1 MKISIL
7 LPYKENYSKDYA
19 GAVSIFING
28 VNKHSKFKNSINIYG
43 NTDYSNIL
51 SKNYINLPFKKN
63 IFQSSSK
70 IYVKNFI
77 KNEKKRKSNIIEI
90 HNRPNYLKYFKDNI
104 KSKIVFYF
112 HNDPL
117 TMNGSK
123 KKSERMFILNFCSK
137 IIFNSEWTKSRFFS
151 GINKFYLNSEKI
163 DVICQSTDK
172 SLVNLNNKKKIIMF
186 VGKLNRSKGY
196 DLFGKATIKILNE
209 FKDWK
214 ALVFGDEPREE
225 IVFRHERLIHNG
237 YQSNDKILDFFKL
250 SSIAVACSRWDEPFG
265 RSSLEAS
272 SRGCAVI
279 VSNKGG
285 LPETITDGIILKK
298 LNSDEIYRNI
308 KKLIMNKIMLKNIQK
323 NSLKNFY
330 LDNKYS
336 SKKIDSYREEILKN
350 KIDIKS
356 DKLRILHVTNF
367 NERHNG
373 RLFYN
378 TGRRINNGL
387 LKLGHT
393 VQTLSD
399 RDTISRERKISDFT
413 GSKSLNNK
421 LKEIIANF
429 IPNLLI
435 LGHADQIQN
444 ETLKTIKNFYPSL
457 RICQWFLDK
466 MDDKNWKMNK
476 YRFFQKFEFVDK
488 SFCTTHPSAIKFL
501 NNNDVL
507 FIPNPVDETFENLN
521 IYKNKYYKHD
531 LFFALSHGVHRG
543 TLKSGKFDNR
553 EFILRKLVKL
563 NSEIK
568 FNIFGIDEKQPIWA
582 ENFKK
587 EISKSKMAL
596 NLSQGSSLKFY
607 TSDRFAQLV
616 GNGILTFVDE
626 KTKLKK
632 LFSNNEIIFYKN
644 LNDLSL
650 KLNKF
655 KNAHKLRER
664 IAKKGMKKYH
674 KYMNSMIV
682 SKYMINK
689 TLDINKK
696 EKFFWENK

>member
-1 MKISIL
+1 MKVSIL

-19 GAVSIFING
+19 GAVSIFIQG
-28 VNKHSKFKNSINIYG
+28 VNKYSIFKNNTKIYG
-43 NTDYSNIL
+43 NTNYSNFL

-63 IFQSSSK
+63 LFKSSSK
-70 IYVKNFI
+70 IYVENFI
-77 KNEKKRKSNIIEI
+77 KIEKKRNSNIIEI
-90 HNRPNYLKYFKDNI
+90 HNRPNYLKYFENKI

-123 KKSERMFILNFCSK
+123 NISERRFILNFCCK
-137 IIFNSEWTKSRFFS
+137 IIFNSEWTKNRFFE
-151 GINKFYLNSEKI
+151 GIEKFYLNSEKI
-163 DVICQSTDK
+163 EVICQSTER
-172 SLVNLNNKKKIIMF
+172 SLVNLDNKKKIIMF

-196 DLFGKATIKILNE
+196 DLFGKAIIKILKE

-225 IVFRHERLIHNG
+225 IFFKHERLIHNG
-237 YQSNDKILDFFKL
+237 YQSNDKILNFFKL
-250 SSIAVACSRWDEPFG
+250 SSIAVACSRWNEPFG

-285 LPETITDGIILKK
+285 LPETITDGIILKN
-298 LNSDEIYRNI
+298 LSADEIYKNI
-308 KKLIMNKIMLKNIQK
+308 KILITNKIKLKNIQK

-330 LDNKYS
+330 LDNKYT
-336 SKKIDSYREEILKN
+336 SKKIDNYRK
-350 KIDIKS
+350 KIFEKKINIKV
-356 DKLRILHVTNF
+356 DKLKILHITNF

-373 RLFYN
+373 RLYYN

-399 RDTISRERKISDFT
+399 RDTISRERKITDLS
-413 GSKSLNNK
+413 GSKSLNYK
-421 LKEIIANF
+421 FLEIISNYN
-429 IPNLLI
+429 PNLII
-435 LGHADQIQN
+435 LGHADQIHN
-444 ETLKTIKNFYPSL
+444 KSLKIIKDFYPSIK
-457 RICQWFLDK
+457 ICQWFLDK
-466 MDDKNWKMNK
+466 MDDKKWKMNK
-476 YRFFQKFEFVDK
+476 NRFIKKFQHIDA
-488 SFCTTHPSAIKFL
+488 SFCTTHPSSLKSL
-501 NNNDVL
+501 NKNKVL

-521 IYKNKYYKHD
+521 IYKKKFYKYD

-543 TLKSGKFDNR
+543 SLKAGKIDDR
-553 EFILRKLVKL
+553 EYFLRKLIEP
-563 NSEIK
+563 NNEIK
-568 FNIFGIDEKQPIWA
+568 FNIFGINNKQPIWA
-582 ENFKK
+582 ENFKN
-587 EISKSKMAL
+587 ELSNSKMAL

-626 KTKLKK
+626 KTQLNK
-632 LFSNNEIIFYKN
+632 LFSNKEVIFYKN
-644 LNDLSL
+644 LKDLSL

-655 KNAHKLRER
+655 KTANKLRDR
-664 IAKKGMKKYH
+664 IAKNGMKKYH
-674 KYMNSMIV
+674 KYMNSKIV

-689 TLDINKK
+689 TFNINKK

>member
-51 SKNYINLPFKKN
+51 SKNYINLHFKKN

-70 IYVKNFI
+70 TYVKNFI

-90 HNRPNYLKYFKDNI
+90 HNRPNYLKYFEDNI

-123 KKSERMFILNFCSK
+123 KKSERMFILNLCSK
-137 IIFNSEWTKSRFFS
+137 IIFNSEWTKNRFFS

-172 SLVNLNNKKKIIMF
+172 TLVNLNNKKKIIMF

-330 LDNKYS
+330 LDNKFS
-336 SKKIDSYREEILKN
+336 SKKIDNYREEILTN

-356 DKLRILHVTNF
+356 DKLKILHVTNF

-399 RDTISRERKISDFT
+399 RDTISRERKISDLT

-553 EFILRKLVKL
+553 EFLLRKLIKL

-626 KTKLKK
+626 KTRLKK